1 MASST
6 DLVRASR
13 DGDQFHY
20 LWAARQCLKLLPGAE
35 GLTAITI
42 EGASK
47 IESDSGSVT
56 EGEEII
62 DVGFYFGSEDL
73 QKAQRIRYVQLKHST
88 TASNEPWTASG
99 LKKTIQGFAKRYL
112 KLLERFSEEN
122 VAERFRFEFTTNRPI
137 DQKVIEA
144 LSDLSLGG
152 SACRHT
158 SQQST
163 LLSYAELN
171 PAQASNFFKLFDVVG
186 SESGLWEQ
194 QNLLTQDLSAYLV
207 DADYDTPVQL
217 KDLVTRKAT
226 TEFEFNPSIRR
237 HDVLR
242 ALKVSENVLLP
253 APCLIST
260 PPDTIPRE
268 QENSIRQELLQSNV
282 PLIIH
287 ADGGVGKSII
297 AARIARSI
305 PAESAVVLY
314 DCFGDGL
321 YRSSLHFR
329 HRHEDGLVQ
338 IANELAAKGLCHPLI
353 PSKNADSKQ
362 YMRAF
367 RHRITQ
373 AISVLR
379 AQNPDASLCVI
390 IDAADNAE
398 MAAEEQQGPGS
409 FVRDLIRLEC
419 PEGVRFAFTCR
430 THRRAMLGAKANALE
445 LELQPFSLSES
456 ALHMR
461 TFFPEASDPET
472 NEFHVLSSS
481 NPRVQALA
489 LERKVPLRE
498 ILKGLG
504 PEPTT
509 VEQAI
514 GDLLES
520 AIAKLKDNA
529 GSTEAH
535 HIDMMCKGL
544 AVLRPLIPISVLARL
559 SQTPESAIRSFVL
572 DFGRPLLLKGN
583 SLHFLDEP
591 TETWFRERFKPSQA
605 EITGFVERLQSLAS
619 ESSYVASAL
628 PPLLLEAGMM
638 DELISLA
645 LSGEGLPTENPLEKR
660 DVELQRLTFSIKA
673 SLQQKRYG
681 AAAKLALKAG
691 GECAGEGR
699 QNALIQSN
707 TDLAAKIL
715 SPDRIEEIVS
725 RGTFKSGWM
734 GAYHAYDAGLL
745 SGKPEF
751 IADAS
756 SRLRMAIDWL
766 HNWARSKPD
775 RRNRED
781 VSHEDRVELASAI
794 LRLRGPGETARFLR
808 GWRGRYLAFDAGR
821 GLGAR
826 LIDLGHYDQLDALI
840 EATGNDIWLLLG
852 LFSEANSV
860 GHSVPIGPL
869 RRVLRLLGDRRVKL
883 IESSNFNDQWA
894 ILEAV
899 CSTVELALKTA
910 PKDQESWGSVIQRY
924 LPSEPPQDFTSQ
936 FGRTRVGLLRAYAL
950 NANLQG
956 KELELVE
963 VAPKDIRHQIESNN
977 HYSHSQELR
986 MLKRE
991 VGGHLPW
998 VNLFYGLACGR
1009 TPKNLESSIEQ
1020 ALSHSNSCIS
1030 SIYSHDSSLIQVIA
1044 FEWLRIIIS
1053 ASVINEQ
1060 HLSKFTAWLKK
1071 NEGDIWPNTL
1081 TNLCRLA
1088 ARTEGLE
1095 SLSFDLSVSV
1105 FERLE
1110 KSREHAESRVESYVE
1125 LARAIY
1131 PLSTDEAS
1139 AYFDQAIEIAS
1150 RIGDENIDRWSAFLH
1165 LSEAAGEQNAPRPR
1179 TAYRLS
1185 RLAELTYEYV
1195 ARDKHFD
1202 WDRTVES
1209 LVELCP
1215 CSALAILSRW
1225 RDRRF
1230 GNSYRLLPIAI
1241 YHLCALGHLPK
1252 YAPIVL
1258 SGIHAEWS
1266 RVRDL
1271 EQAVVECDSKS
1282 PLVIFDIGYR
1292 YVRVSTTP
1300 KAKLIE
1306 LKELGKSIGA
1316 ALFDIDRLIANEA
1329 SNSSDVEEIADSE
1342 RARDEQSINW
1352 GDVFACTDFSC
1363 PDSLRM
1369 AYETA
1374 RQQGTSIYLDSF
1386 FKAAFEHVRIG
1397 KESLLIKAICN
1408 WPDFGIYTVRY
1419 LLDALSLRSKKQIST
1434 KRTIKEA
1441 VLIAC
1446 RRNPEKVI
1454 RRAWWQP
1461 IPFQTLYDDGL
1472 VTDEEVVQETLTGFE
1487 SQIKD
1492 LDAGGFFKLLEPLAA
1507 TLSPDE
1513 ADEVLHFGFD
1523 LLEDILNEEDSDGAW
1538 RAELAPAGSIE
1549 SAVAGYVWAGLGS
1562 PVASERWE
1570 YAHVVRALV
1579 ELGWVEVLEELTRWA
1594 DQDEAFP
1601 YVDGGFEFYL
1611 WHARQWLLIGL
1622 SRGGLENPFAL
1633 NSAADFLCRM
1643 ANLNHVLI
1651 QEFAAQGIRILVD
1664 SGYLMKDDVSGL
1676 MVANK
1681 PALSEKTYSGWNR
1694 AEPDDDQEEDV
1705 ALSDDERYFFGID
1718 IGPYWLKP
1726 LGRAFGIDQDAVE
1739 NRARSV
1745 LRKHLGWN
1753 GKSGYEQDAR
1763 GKKGIFNDRETSHSH
1778 GSMPKTDSLKTY
1790 QCFHAMMIVAADLL
1804 AQRSVLRNIHEEA
1817 DEFQQWLE
1825 KYQLTREDGYWL
1837 FDRRGPHIQKKWSAP
1852 EGENR
1857 QDWKWGIT
1865 AEDLDGKLTAD
1876 DGGLNLWG
1884 HYTNHSNGY
1893 SEETNIHSALVSRTG
1908 AEALIAAL
1916 QTSAELEPYA
1926 LPRAEGGDY
1935 LQMGELTLKGWVF
1948 NDDVCAR
1955 LDEYDPWSTNLA
1967 YPGPMPS
1974 AEVSE
1979 RMNLN
1984 ASADGCRL
1992 WAGKD
1997 SLLRSESW
2005 IEAYGYGRDEEM
2017 VGSTCLSANP
2027 KFIEEL
2033 LTAYPTECLIISVA
2047 VRRTVP
2053 KYEESSDECM
2063 SYHQPYVRFYLM
2075 EKDGVAKSI

>member
-1 MASST
+1 MAKNT
-6 DLVRASR
+6 DLVRTSR

-20 LWAARQCLKLLPGAE
+20 LWAARQCLRLLPGTE
-35 GLTAITI
+35 NLVAITI
-42 EGASK
+42 EGASEQ
-47 IESDSGSVT
+47 ESKSKRISD
-56 EGEEII
+56 GEEII
-62 DVGFYFGSEDL
+62 DVGFYFGSEDRTE
-73 QKAQRIRYVQLKHST
+73 AERIQYVQLKHST
-88 TASNEPWTASG
+88 VASNEPWTASG
-99 LKKTIQGFAKRYL
+99 LKKTIQGFVARYQ
-112 KLLERFSEEN
+112 KLLDHFSAEN
-122 VAERFRFEFTTNRPI
+122 IAERFRFEFTTNRPI
-137 DQKVIEA
+137 DKKVVDA
-144 LSDLSLGG
+144 LVDLKSDGK
-152 SACRHT
+152 ACTDTVHK
-158 SQQST
+158 T
-163 LLSYAELN
+163 LLRYSGLN
-171 PAQASNFFKLFDVVG
+171 SSQASVFFKLFNVVG
-186 SESGLWEQ
+186 SEHGLWEQ
-194 QNLLTQDLSAYLV
+194 QNLLVQDLSAYLV

-268 QENSIRQELLQSNV
+268 QENSITQKLLQSNV

-338 IANELAAKGLCHPLI
+338 IANELAARGLCHPLI

-362 YMRAF
+362 YVRAF
-367 RHRITQ
+367 KHRITQ
-373 AISVLR
+373 AIGVLR
-379 AQNPDASLCVI
+379 SQNQNASLCII

-398 MAAEEQQGPGS
+398 MAAGEQQDPVS

-419 PEGVRFAFTCR
+419 PDGVRLAFTCR
-430 THRRAMLGAKANALE
+430 THRRTMLGAKANSVE
-445 LELQPFSLSES
+445 LNLQPFSLNES
-456 ALHMR
+456 ALHLR
-461 TFFPEASDPET
+461 KFFPEANDTET
-472 NEFHVLSSS
+472 NEFHFLSSF

-544 AVLRPLIPISVLARL
+544 AVLRPLIPIPVLARL

-638 DELISLA
+638 NELISLA
-645 LSGEGLPTENPLEKR
+645 LSGEGLPAENPLEKR

-775 RRNRED
+775 RGNRED

-808 GWRGRYLAFDAGR
+808 GWRSRYLAFDAGR

-950 NANLQG
+950 NANLQD

-1202 WDRTVES
+1202 WDRTAES

-1230 GNSYRLLPIAI
+1230 GNSDRLLPIAI

-1266 RVRDL
+1266 RARDL

-1292 YVRVSTTP
+1292 YVRVSTTQ

-1352 GDVFACTDFSC
+1352 GDVFASTDFSC

-1434 KRTIKEA
+1434 KRSIKEA

-1446 RRNPEKVI
+1446 RRNPEKVF
-1454 RRAWWQP
+1454 RRSWWQP

-1492 LDAGGFFKLLEPLAA
+1492 LDAGGLFKLLEPLAA

-1538 RAELAPAGSIE
+1538 RAELAPAGSVE

-1633 NSAADFLCRM
+1633 NLAADFLCRM

-1651 QEFAAQGIRILVD
+1651 REFAAQGIRILVD

-1694 AEPDDDQEEDV
+1694 AEPDDDEEEDV

-1718 IGPYWLKP
+1718 IGPYWLEP
-1726 LGRAFGIDQDAVE
+1726 LGRAFGIAQDAVE

-1753 GKSGYEQDAR
+1753 GKRGYEQDAR

-1825 KYQLTREDGYWL
+1825 KYQLTRKDGYWL
-1837 FDRRGPHIQKKWSAP
+1837 FDRRDPPIQKNWSAP
-1852 EGENR
+1852 EGKNR

-1865 AEDLDGKLTAD
+1865 AEYLDGKLNAD

-1884 HYTNHSNGY
+1884 HYTKYSDSY
-1893 SEETNIHSALVSRTG
+1893 SEVTKIRSALVSRSG
-1908 AEALIAAL
+1908 AGALVVAL
-1916 QTSAELEPYA
+1916 QTSAELEQYA
-1926 LPRAEGGDY
+1926 LPSANGDDC

-1948 NDDVCAR
+1948 DDDVYAR

-1979 RMNLN
+1979 LMNLN
-1984 ASADGCRL
+1984 ASADGRRW

-1997 SLLRSESW
+1997 GLLRSQSW

-2017 VGSTCLSANP
+2017 VGSTSLSASP
-2027 KFIEEL
+2027 EFIEEL

-2047 VRRTVP
+2047 VSRTVP
-2053 KYEESSDECM
+2053 KYEESSEERM

>member
-1 MASST
+1 MAKNT
-6 DLVRASR
+6 DLVRTSR

-20 LWAARQCLKLLPGAE
+20 LWAARQCLRLLPGTE
-35 GLTAITI
+35 NLVAITI
-42 EGASK
+42 EGASEQ
-47 IESDSGSVT
+47 ESKSKRISD
-56 EGEEII
+56 GEEII
-62 DVGFYFGSEDL
+62 DVGFYFGSEDRTE
-73 QKAQRIRYVQLKHST
+73 AERIQYVQLKHST
-88 TASNEPWTASG
+88 VASNEPWTVSG
-99 LKKTIQGFAKRYL
+99 LKKTIQGFVARYQ
-112 KLLERFSEEN
+112 KLLDHFSAEN
-122 VAERFRFEFTTNRPI
+122 IAERFRFEFTTNRPI
-137 DQKVIEA
+137 DKKVVDA
-144 LSDLSLGG
+144 LVDLRSDGK
-152 SACRHT
+152 ACTDTVHK
-158 SQQST
+158 T
-163 LLSYAELN
+163 LLRYSGLN
-171 PAQASNFFKLFDVVG
+171 SSQASVFFKLFNVVG
-186 SESGLWEQ
+186 SEHGLWEQ
-194 QNLLTQDLSAYLV
+194 QNLLVQDLSAYLV

-226 TEFEFNPSIRR
+226 TEFESNPSIRR

-338 IANELAAKGLCHPLI
+338 IANELAARGLCHPLI

-362 YMRAF
+362 YVRAF
-367 RHRITQ
+367 KHRITQ

-379 AQNPDASLCVI
+379 AQNQNASLCII

-398 MAAEEQQGPGS
+398 MAAGELQDPVS

-419 PEGVRFAFTCR
+419 PDGVRLAFTCR
-430 THRRAMLGAKANALE
+430 THRRTMLGANANSVE
-445 LELQPFSLSES
+445 LKLQPFSLNES
-456 ALHMR
+456 ALHLR
-461 TFFPEASDPET
+461 KFFPEANDTET
-472 NEFHVLSSS
+472 NEFHFLSSF

-529 GSTEAH
+529 GSNEAH

-544 AVLRPLIPISVLARL
+544 AVLRPLIPIPVLARL

-605 EITGFVERLQSLAS
+605 EIIEFVDRLQSLAS

-673 SLQQKRYG
+673 SLQQNRYA

-725 RGTFKSGWM
+725 RRTFSSGWM
-734 GAYHAYDAGLL
+734 GSHHAYDAGLL
-745 SGKPEF
+745 SGKKEF
-751 IADAS
+751 YADAS
-756 SRLRMAIDWL
+756 SRLRMAMEWL
-766 HNWARSKPD
+766 HNWARSKQNE
-775 RRNRED
+775 RNPER

-794 LRLRGPGETARFLR
+794 LRLRGPKETVRFLR
-808 GWRGRYLAFDAGR
+808 GWRWRPLAFDAGLS
-821 GLGAR
+821 LGER
-826 LIDLGHYDQLDALI
+826 LLDLGNYDQLDALI
-840 EATGNDIWLLLG
+840 EAAGNDIWLLLG
-852 LFSEANSV
+852 LFSEANAV
-860 GHSVPIGPL
+860 GHMVPLGPIT
-869 RRVLRLLGDRRVKL
+869 RVLRLLGDRRVKL
-883 IESSNFNDQWA
+883 TESSDFNDRWA
-894 ILEAV
+894 ILDAV

-910 PKDQESWGSVIQRY
+910 PKDPDLWVSVIQRY
-924 LPSEPPQDFTSQ
+924 LPSEPPQDFASQ
-936 FGRTRVGLLRAYAL
+936 FGPARVGLLRAYAL
-950 NANLQG
+950 HSNLLG
-956 KELELVE
+956 KELELAQI
-963 VAPKDIRHQIESNN
+963 APKDIREQVKSDK
-977 HYSHSQELR
+977 HYGYSQELQVF
-986 MLKRE
+986 KRE

-998 VNLFYGLACGR
+998 VNLFYSMACGQK
-1009 TPKNLESSIEQ
+1009 PENLESSIEH
-1020 ALSHSNSCIS
+1020 ALSYLNSSLSYI
-1030 SIYSHDSSLIQVIA
+1030 HNRDSSLIQVVA

-1053 ASVINEQ
+1053 ASVINERY
-1060 HLSKFTAWLKK
+1060 LSKFRAWLKK
-1071 NEGDIWPNTL
+1071 NEGEIWPNTL
-1081 TNLCRLA
+1081 TKLCRLA

-1095 SLSFDLSVSV
+1095 SLSFDFSVSV
-1105 FERLE
+1105 FEHLE
-1110 KSREHAESRVESYVE
+1110 KSREHAESRVDSYVE

-1150 RIGDENIDRWSAFLH
+1150 RIGDENIDRWSALLH
-1165 LSEAAGEQNAPRPR
+1165 LSAAAGEQNNPRPR

-1185 RLAELTYEYV
+1185 RVAELTYEYV

-1202 WDRTVES
+1202 WDRTVECF
-1209 LVELCP
+1209 VELCP
-1215 CSALAILSRW
+1215 CSSLAILSRW

-1230 GNSYRLLPIAI
+1230 GYFGRLLPLAI

-1252 YAPIVL
+1252 YAPIAL
-1258 SGIHAEWS
+1258 SGIDAAWS

-1271 EQAVVECDSKS
+1271 KQAVAECDSMS
-1282 PLVIFDIGYR
+1282 PLTMFDIGYR

-1300 KAKLIE
+1300 KAELIE
-1306 LKELGKSIGA
+1306 LKELGKSIGTE
-1316 ALFDIDRLIANEA
+1316 LLDIDRLIANDA
-1329 SNSSDVEEIADSE
+1329 SNSSDVEEIVVSE

-1352 GDVFACTDFSC
+1352 GDVFASTDFTS

-1386 FKAAFEHVRIG
+1386 FRAAFEHIRIG
-1397 KESLLIKAICN
+1397 KESLLIRAICN
-1408 WPDFGIYTVRY
+1408 WPDFGLYTLRY
-1419 LLDALSLRSKKQIST
+1419 LLNALSLRPPKQISF
-1434 KRTIKEA
+1434 KKAVKEA

-1446 RRNPEKVI
+1446 RRNPEQVT

-1461 IPFQTLYDDGL
+1461 IPFHKLYDDGL
-1472 VTDEEVVQETLTGFE
+1472 VTDEEVIQETLTGFE

-1549 SAVAGYVWAGLGS
+1549 SAIAGYVWAGLGS

-1570 YAHVVRALV
+1570 HAHVVRALV
-1579 ELGWVEVLEELTRWA
+1579 ELGWVEVLEELTRQA
-1594 DQDEAFP
+1594 DQGEAFP
-1601 YVDGGFEFYL
+1601 YVDGGVEFYL

-1651 QEFAAQGIRILVD
+1651 REFAVQGISVLVD
-1664 SGYLMKDDVSGL
+1664 SGYLMKDYVSGL

-1681 PALSEKTYSGWNR
+1681 PTLSEKTYSGWNR
-1694 AEPDDDQEEDV
+1694 AEPDDDLEEDV

-1718 IGPYWLKP
+1718 IGPYWLEP
-1726 LGRAFGIDQDAVE
+1726 LGRAFGITQDAVE

-1763 GKKGIFNDRETSHSH
+1763 GKRGIFNDRETSHSH

-1804 AQRSVLRNIHEEA
+1804 AQRSVLRNIHEET

-1837 FDRRGPHIQKKWSAP
+1837 FDRRDPHIQKKWSAP

-1865 AEDLDGKLTAD
+1865 AEYLDGKLNAD

-1884 HYTNHSNGY
+1884 HYTNYSNSY
-1893 SEETNIHSALVSRTG
+1893 SEETNIRSALVSRTG
-1908 AEALIAAL
+1908 AEALVAAL
-1916 QTSAELEPYA
+1916 QTSADLEPYA
-1926 LPRAEGGDY
+1926 LPRAKGDDY

-1948 NDDVCAR
+1948 DDDVGAR
-1955 LDEYDPWSTNLA
+1955 LDEYDPWSMNLA

-1974 AEVSE
+1974 VEVSE
-1979 RMNLN
+1979 RMNLK
-1984 ASADGCRL
+1984 ASADGRR
-1992 WAGKD
+1992 WSAGKD
-1997 SLLRSESW
+1997 GLLRSESW
-2005 IEAYGYGRDEEM
+2005 TEAYGYGRDEEM
-2017 VGSTCLSANP
+2017 VSSTCLSASSE
-2027 KFIEEL
+2027 FIEEL

-2053 KYEESSDECM
+2053 KYEESSEERM